1 MYLICDY
8 LCSEVPWKAA
18 ENRQKWGKNHKL
30 CTNYV
35 PFEQNYKR
43 YRVSISAATC

>member
-1 MYLICDY
+1 MYFDNYY
-8 LCSEVPWKAA
+8 LCSEVPGKAA

-35 PFEQNYKR
+35 PFEQNNKR
-43 YRVSISAATC
+43 YRASISATTR